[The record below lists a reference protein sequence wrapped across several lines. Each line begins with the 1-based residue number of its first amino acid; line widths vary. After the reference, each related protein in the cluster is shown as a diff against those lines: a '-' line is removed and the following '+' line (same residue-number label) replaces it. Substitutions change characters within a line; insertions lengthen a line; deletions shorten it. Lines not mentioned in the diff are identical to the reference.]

1 MNLQDA
7 MYNWLSIKVV
17 AEERETDQAAQDT
30 SRFFEE
36 ILIED
41 HGLTDIKIEVTTD
54 YYVVNYQMNNQQ
66 NSKKFPIELI
76 DALLLSIQNEPKYNQ

>member
-17 AEERETDQAAQDT
+17 ADERKTDQAAQDT
-30 SRFFEE
+30 SLFFEE

-41 HGLTDIKIEVTTD
+41 HGLTDITVEVTTV
-54 YYVVNYQMNNQQ
+54 YYVVRYQKNNQQ
-66 NSKKFPIELI
+66 DSKKFPIELI

>member
-17 AEERETDQAAQDT
+17 ADERKTDQAAQDT
-30 SRFFEE
+30 SSFFEE
-36 ILIED
+36 ILTED
-41 HGLTDIKIEVTTD
+41 HGVTNIAIEVTPD
-54 YYVVNYQMNNQQ
+54 YYVVTYRQ
-66 NSKKFPIELI
+66 NDQEESKKFPIELI